1 MALSFLTLKFSNW
14 NICFLHRKYSSI
26 RHLEKYCFATAI
38 TSSFERIGL
47 FVASIIGCSVIP

>member
-47 FVASIIGCSVIP
+47 FVASIIGAL

>member
-14 NICFLHRKYSSI
+14 NICFLNQKYSSI

-38 TSSFERIGL
+38 TSSFPLLNGL
-47 FVASIIGCSVIP
+47 VYLWQAS